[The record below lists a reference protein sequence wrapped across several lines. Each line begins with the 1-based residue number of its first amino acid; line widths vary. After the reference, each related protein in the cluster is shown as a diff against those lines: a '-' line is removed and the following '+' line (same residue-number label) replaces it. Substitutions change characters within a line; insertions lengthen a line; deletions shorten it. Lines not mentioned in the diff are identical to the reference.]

1 MTKINL
7 LPPEK
12 IKVKRKPAER
22 SFWWL
27 LVVLP
32 AIVIVILAL
41 LYFSASGQVANKDKQ
56 LKEAQQELTDWQNKN
71 AALQQYKNRQD
82 QINTLEA
89 SVVGV
94 LQGRVYWAR
103 ILNNIAIYCPTDIW
117 LTVLN
122 GQSGEGTSNGTVEFS
137 GYALQCP
144 NRDNLTRFYPYFP
157 DYKPIANWLE
167 RMAQITEFQRVWL
180 ATAAPTRQG
189 SDPEMLLN
197 WPFRRTTDPANDL
210 LPYTGVET
218 MSNFTGSRVIQFTST
233 ATLNMNTATIGGPKP
248 AAPTAAP
255 AAPATTSTEGG
266 G

>member
-12 IKVKRKPAER
+12 IKAKRKPAER

-32 AIVIVILAL
+32 VFVLVILAF
-41 LYFSASGQVANKDKQ
+41 LYFGASSQVATKNKQ

-71 AALQQYKNRQD
+71 TALQQYKNRQD
-82 QINTLEA
+82 QITTLES
-89 SVVGV
+89 SVVGA

-103 ILNNIAIYCPTDIW
+103 ILNNIAINCPTDIW
-117 LTVLN
+117 LSVLN
-122 GQSGEGTSNGTVEFS
+122 GTSGEATSAGTVEFS
-137 GYALQCP
+137 GFALQCP

-180 ATAAPTRQG
+180 STAAPARQG
-189 SDPEMLLN
+189 SEPEMMLN
-197 WPFRRTTDPANDL
+197 WPFKRTTSETNAL
-210 LPYTGVET
+210 MPYAATENL
-218 MSNFTGSRVIQFTST
+218 NFTGVRVIQFTST
-233 ATLNMNTATIGGPKP
+233 ATLNMETATIGGPKP
-248 AAPTAAP
+248 APAAAAP
-255 AAPATTSTEGG
+255 AAPSTEGG
-266 G
+266 TE